1 MSVKKHIALTWN
13 CKKAHV
19 KKQVTPYTEKQIG
32 NDPNPWGGGR
42 VHVDDWHTEN
52 EDDGSVQQVVTG
64 GVSDGCVR
72 RCEDSRMQTVLA
84 LAQLAM
90 KANGG

>member
-1 MSVKKHIALTWN
+1 MQLWFKAMFVKKHIALTWN

-64 GVSDGCVR
+64 GWG
-72 RCEDSRMQTVLA
+72 
-84 LAQLAM
+84 
-90 KANGG
+90 

>member
-1 MSVKKHIALTWN
+1 MEMTQIHEVVGGSMWMTDTQKMKTMDQYSRSW
-13 CKKAHV
+13 
-19 KKQVTPYTEKQIG
+19 QV
-32 NDPNPWGGGR
+32 
-42 VHVDDWHTEN
+42 
-52 EDDGSVQQVVTG
+52 G

-72 RCEDSRMQTVLA
+72 MCEDSCMQTVLA